1 MPELYA
7 QNSSLKRARTP
18 ATKLRSKILRLRT
31 NAAIEN
37 IAMLTGRM
45 NKPNRKAALG
55 SLLAFAFTLFT
66 ARAQQPANPSSV
78 AENPVTLVRRASQN
92 ELNSSGGQ
100 PYRYKLHK
108 VDNGKSTTKEIV
120 ETRKDGDVA
129 RLIEWGGKPLTS
141 DANQGEIDRLNNLLA
156 HPEVQEHRHK
166 REQEDSNR
174 ADKMIRLLP
183 DAFIYHFEGMVE
195 GPNGPAYRLTMKPN
209 PSFNPPD
216 REAEVYHGMAG
227 ELWIDQQQERMV
239 KLDVHLI
246 DDVNFGWGILGKL
259 YKGGSILVEQ
269 KDVGNHRWEQTH
281 LGLNLHGKALMF
293 KSLDFVTTEDTSDF
307 TIVPQTWGYQD
318 ATKFLLS
325 MNPQQSESSQAG
337 QN

>member
-1 MPELYA
+1 M
-7 QNSSLKRARTP
+7 
-18 ATKLRSKILRLRT
+18 
-31 NAAIEN
+31 EN

-45 NKPNRKAALG
+45 NKSPRKAALG
-55 SLLAFAFTLFT
+55 SLLAFTFTLFI
-66 ARAQQPANPSSV
+66 AHAQQPANPPSV
-78 AENPVTLVRRASQN
+78 AQDPVPLVRRASQN

-108 VDNGKSTTKEIV
+108 VDDGKSTTKVIV

-141 DANQGEIDRLNNLLA
+141 DANQGEVDRLNNLLA

-166 REQEDSNR
+166 REQEDSSR

-183 DAFIYHFEGMVE
+183 DAFLYHFEGMVD
-195 GPNGPAYRLTMKPN
+195 GPNGPAYRLTLKPN
-209 PSFNPPD
+209 PNFHPPD
-216 REAEVYHGMAG
+216 REAEVYSGMAG
-227 ELWIDQQQERMV
+227 ELWIDQQQERMI

-246 DDVNFGWGILGKL
+246 ADVNFGWGILGKL
-259 YKGGSILVEQ
+259 YKGGSILLEQ

-281 LGLNLHGKALMF
+281 FKLDLHGKALLL

-307 TIVPQTWGYQD
+307 TPVPQNWGYQD
-318 ATKFLLS
+318 AAKFLLS
-325 MNPQQSESSQAG
+325 MNPQQSQTSQTG